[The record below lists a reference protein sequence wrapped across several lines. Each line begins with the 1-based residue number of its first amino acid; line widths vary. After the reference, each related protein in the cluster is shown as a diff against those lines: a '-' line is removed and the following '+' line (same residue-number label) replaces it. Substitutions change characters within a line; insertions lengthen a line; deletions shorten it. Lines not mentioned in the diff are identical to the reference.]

1 MQAERN
7 ANNEGFLAKMRATNN
22 KNKIRLEWLQ
32 ESGWYRTFTNPEVIA
47 QIKDGLQKGVAA
59 FWVADNTTKSLYI
72 MDLEAM
78 QRHNVNTGVRV
89 PIRLVEDNALCIMPI
104 MWTGDCISDGDFETR
119 NRMLEQSP
127 VSVPMQGA
135 GATSCGP
142 VARRMLAR
150 IRFLHVRLSRFVQNM
165 AQKPVHEQLF
175 DPTPMSHGDPAF
187 PSEQIK
193 FLQRPGVT
201 VHAVRPTYLWRRHR
215 AYFDLLLT
223 EEQKLYSHST
233 DTTGL
238 GVPKL
243 KHFAWHGAPVRCIR
257 GILEVGFLVTPTPR
271 VGNMFGHGVYLAT
284 EQNARYSLSD
294 QYSKPDGQG
303 FKYLLLCEV
312 LPGTVEVSKR
322 GQFRPVN
329 ASAHSGVDQ
338 LPDASMHIFYS
349 NDMNVRISPKFM
361 VCVHPAVPLYI
372 CQFLFPKS
380 TSVASLLSS

>member
-1 MQAERN
+1 MQTERN
-7 ANNEGFLAKMRATNN
+7 FNGFPAKLREPNN
-22 KNKIRLEWLQ
+22 KSKIGLEWLQ
-32 ESGWYRTFTNPEVIA
+32 EPSWYTPFTNPEVIA

-59 FWVADNTTKSLYI
+59 FWVADNMTKSLYI
-72 MDLEAM
+72 IDLEAM
-78 QRHNVNTGVRV
+78 QSHNVNTGVCV
-89 PIRLVEDNALCIMPI
+89 PIQ
-104 MWTGDCISDGDFETR
+104 
-119 NRMLEQSP
+119 QSP
-127 VSVPMQGA
+127 VPVPMMQ

-150 IRFLHVRLSRFVQNM
+150 IRFMHVRLSRFVQNM

-175 DPTPMSHGDPAF
+175 DPTPMSHSDPAF
-187 PSEQIK
+187 PIEQIK

-201 VHAVRPTYLWRRHR
+201 VHAVRPTRLWRRHR
-215 AYFDLLLT
+215 TYFDLLLA
-223 EEQKLYSHST
+223 EEQKLYNHNT
-233 DTTGL
+233 DTGV
-238 GVPKL
+238 VPKL

-257 GILEVGFLVTPTPR
+257 GILDVGFLVTPTPR

-322 GQFRPVN
+322 GQFRPAD

-380 TSVASLLSS
+380 TSVVASLLSS

>member
-1 MQAERN
+1 MQTERN
-7 ANNEGFLAKMRATNN
+7 FKGFPAKIREPNN
-22 KNKIRLEWLQ
+22 KSKIGLEWLQ
-32 ESGWYRTFTNPEVIA
+32 EPGWYTPFTNPEVIA

-59 FWVADNTTKSLYI
+59 FWVADNMTKSLHI
-72 MDLEAM
+72 IDLEAM
-78 QRHNVNTGVRV
+78 QSHNVNTGVCV
-89 PIRLVEDNALCIMPI
+89 PIRLVEENALCIMPI
-104 MWTGDCISDGDFETR
+104 MWTSDCISDGDFEAR
-119 NRMLEQSP
+119 NPMVLEQSP
-127 VSVPMQGA
+127 VPVPMTQ

-142 VARRMLAR
+142 VARRMLTR
-150 IRFLHVRLSRFVQNM
+150 IRFMHVRLSRFVQNM

-175 DPTPMSHGDPAF
+175 DPTPMSHSDPAF

-201 VHAVRPTYLWRRHR
+201 VHAVRPTRLWRRHR
-215 AYFDLLLT
+215 TYFDLLLA
-223 EEQKLYSHST
+223 EEQKLYNHNT
-233 DTTGL
+233 DTGV
-238 GVPKL
+238 VPKL

-257 GILEVGFLVTPTPR
+257 GILDVGFLVTPTPR

-322 GQFRPVN
+322 GQFRPAD

-380 TSVASLLSS
+380 ASVASLLSS